1 MQSERNLEELVEQ
14 TSIEF
19 FHDFRQ
25 EVMAGAEAHSE
36 FQLSAFM
43 EVFSN
48 ELIETGFIE
57 GFELCHY
64 RSQRG
69 IRIDG
74 YWFNDEGELDL
85 LIADFDSRED
95 LQSLTQTDV
104 NAAFKRVENFFET
117 SLSKQLFI
125 SLDETTP
132 EYGLSRQIFENE
144 DRLRKINFF
153 LVSERLLSDRMQ
165 SVEGRKIRNY
175 EATYHV
181 WDVSRLQRQRTSRD
195 HKEALDI
202 NFKEEFGNGMS
213 CLPAYLGSSS
223 YQSYLIV
230 LPGEVLATLYGKHG
244 ARLLEQ
250 NVRSFL
256 QARGKVNKG
265 IRTTILAEPE
275 MFFAYNNG
283 ITATAQEVEVEQGDN
298 GLGIVRIKD
307 LQIVNGGQTTAS
319 LFHTKRRDKAL
330 LDGVF
335 VQMKL
340 SVISPED
347 SEIVVPRISE
357 YANTQ
362 NRVNAADFFS
372 NHPFHVRMEEFS
384 RRIWAPAK
392 SGAQRE
398 TKWFYERA
406 RGQYA
411 DAQSKLTPADQK
423 RFKAEYPKPQMF
435 TKTDIAKF
443 QNVWDDHPKW
453 VNLGS
458 QKNFAQFAMR
468 IGKSWATGAKS
479 QVGFNELYFKWV
491 IARAIIFRWTE
502 KMVSSESWY
511 NGGYR
516 ANIVIYAIAVI
527 NELCHRADKVVDYQ
541 RCWNTQEVYPELT
554 DALRKAAKF
563 VNEDITSPPQ
573 GISNISEWCKKD
585 ACWERLKN
593 KIDQLESDIN
603 LRFFETLV
611 EVDVQRDEQQQAKKT
626 QQIDDGIDAQRRVL
640 AIPNQKWSQI
650 RHIGIEKQFLTE
662 KETEII
668 RVAEKIPNR
677 IPTAKQC
684 GVLLGVIEKAQAEG
698 VM

>member
-1 MQSERNLEELVEQ
+1 MEQ
-14 TSIEF
+14 TTPDF

-25 EVMAGAEAHSE
+25 ELMAGAEAHGA
-36 FQLSAFM
+36 FQLSEFM
-43 EVFSN
+43 EAFST

-64 RSQRG
+64 RAQRG
-69 IRIDG
+69 MRVDG
-74 YWFNDEGELDL
+74 YWFNDEGALDL
-85 LIADFDSRED
+85 FVADFDSRDE

-104 NAAFKRVENFFET
+104 NAAFKRVENFFEA
-117 SLSKQLFI
+117 SLSKRLFND
-125 SLDETTP
+125 LDETTP
-132 EYGLSRQIFENE
+132 EYGLSRQIS
-144 DRLRKINFF
+144 DRKALIRKVNFF
-153 LVSERLLSDRMQ
+153 LVSERALSDRMQ
-165 SVEGRKIRNY
+165 NIEGRQVSNI
-175 EATYHV
+175 EATYHI
-181 WDVSRLQRQRTSRD
+181 WDISRLQRQRSSRG

-202 NFKEEFGNGMS
+202 DFKEEFGSGLNS
-213 CLPAYLGSSS
+213 LPAHLGSGA

-230 LPGEVLATLYGKHG
+230 MPGEVLATLYGKHG

-265 IRTTILAEPE
+265 IRTTILNERG

-283 ITATAQEVEVEQGDN
+283 ITATAQEVEVEQGDE
-298 GLGIVRIKD
+298 GLEIVRIKD

-319 LFHTKRRDKAL
+319 LFHTKRRDKAA

-372 NHPFHVRMEEFS
+372 NHPFHIRMEEFS
-384 RRIWAPAK
+384 RRIWAPAQ

-411 DAQSKLTPADQK
+411 DAQSKLTPGEQK

-443 QNVWDDHPKW
+443 ENVWDDHPKW
-453 VNLGS
+453 VNLGA
-458 QKNFAQFAMR
+458 QKNFARYAAR
-468 IGKSWATGAKS
+468 VGKAWTKNQDS
-479 QVGFNELYFKWV
+479 FNELYFRRAV
-491 IARAIIFRWTE
+491 ARAIIFRWTE
-502 KMVSSESWY
+502 KMVSSEPWY

-516 ANIVIYAIAVI
+516 ANIVAYAITAI
-527 NELCHRADKVVDYQ
+527 NELCQRAEKAVDFQ
-541 RCWNTQEVYPELT
+541 RCWNNQKVYDELAE
-554 DALRKAAKF
+554 ALRKAAKF
-563 VNEDITSPPQ
+563 VNDDISDPPQ

-585 ACWERLKN
+585 SCWGRIQGR
-593 KIDQLESDIN
+593 IDQLEANIN
-603 LRFFETLV
+603 LSFLKSLAGA
-611 EVDVQRDEQQQAKKT
+611 DEIKTQELHAKKT

-640 AIPNQKWSQI
+640 EVPALKWSKI
-650 RHIGIEKQFLTE
+650 RQLGLERRLLSE
-662 KETEII
+662 KEVGVI
-668 RVAEKIPNR
+668 RVAEQIPQKIPSE
-677 IPTAKQC
+677 KQSEI
-684 GVLLGVIEKAQAEG
+684 LLGVLEKARLEG
-698 VM
+698 IN

>member
-1 MQSERNLEELVEQ
+1 MEQ
-14 TSIEF
+14 TTTEF

-25 EVMAGAEAHSE
+25 ELMAGAEANE
-36 FQLSAFM
+36 AFQLSEFMGAF
-43 EVFSN
+43 SA

-64 RSQRG
+64 RAQRG
-69 IRIDG
+69 MRVDG
-74 YWFNDEGELDL
+74 YWFNDEGVLDL
-85 LIADFDSRED
+85 FIADFDSRDE

-104 NAAFKRVENFFET
+104 NAAFRRVENFFEA
-117 SLSKQLFI
+117 SLSKRLFDD
-125 SLDETTP
+125 LDETTP
-132 EYGLSRQIFENE
+132 EYGLSREIS
-144 DRLRKINFF
+144 DRRALLRKVNFF
-153 LVSERLLSDRMQ
+153 LISERALSDRMQ
-165 SVEGRKIRNY
+165 STESRQVSNIEL
-175 EATYHV
+175 TYHI
-181 WDVSRLQRQRTSRD
+181 WDVSRLYRQRSSRGR
-195 HKEALDI
+195 KEALDI
-202 NFKEEFGNGMS
+202 DFKMEFGVGLNS
-213 CLPAYLGSSS
+213 LPASLGAGA

-230 LPGEVLATLYGKHG
+230 MPGDILAALYGKHG

-265 IRTTILAEPE
+265 IRTTILNEPE

-283 ITATAQEVEVEQGDN
+283 ITATAQEVEVDQGDE
-298 GLGIVRIKD
+298 GLEIVRIKD

-319 LFHTKRRDKAL
+319 LFHTKRRDKVA

-384 RRIWAPAK
+384 RRIWAPAH
-392 SGAQRE
+392 SGATRE

-411 DAQSKLTPADQK
+411 DAQSKLTPSEQK

-443 QNVWDDHPKW
+443 ENVWDDHPKW
-453 VNLGS
+453 VNLGA
-458 QKNFAQFAMR
+458 QKNFACYAAR
-468 IGKSWATGAKS
+468 IGKDWTKNQDS
-479 QVGFNELYFKWV
+479 FNEFYFRRA

-502 KMVSSESWY
+502 KMVSAQPWY

-516 ANIVIYAIAVI
+516 ANIVAYAIAAI
-527 NELCHRADKVVDYQ
+527 NELCKRVDKLVDFQ
-541 RCWNTQEVYPELT
+541 RCWNTQEVYPELA
-554 DALRKAAKF
+554 DALRESAKY
-563 VNEDITSPPQ
+563 VNDDISQPPQ
-573 GISNISEWCKKD
+573 GISNISEWCKRD
-585 ACWERLKN
+585 SCWTRIQA
-593 KIDQLESDIN
+593 KITRLESDISDS
-603 LRFFETLV
+603 FFRTLV
-611 EVDVQRDEQQQAKKT
+611 GIDDERAEQKQARKT
-626 QQIDDGIDAQRRVL
+626 QQIDDGINAQREVL
-640 AIPNQKWSQI
+640 EVPAQKWSRI
-650 RHIGIEKQFLTE
+650 RQEGIEKGFLSE
-662 KETEII
+662 KEVGIVK
-668 RVAEKIPNR
+668 VAEQIPQKIPSE
-677 IPTAKQC
+677 KQSKVLI
-684 GVLLGVIEKAQAEG
+684 GVLEKAQAEG
-698 VM
+698 VL

>member
-1 MQSERNLEELVEQ
+1 MEQ
-14 TSIEF
+14 TTPQF

-25 EVMAGAEAHSE
+25 ELMAGAEAHGA
-36 FQLSAFM
+36 FQLSEFM
-43 EVFSN
+43 EAFST

-64 RSQRG
+64 RAQRG
-69 IRIDG
+69 MRVDG
-74 YWFNDEGELDL
+74 YWFNDEGALDL
-85 LIADFDSRED
+85 FVADFDSRDE

-104 NAAFKRVENFFET
+104 NAAFKRVENFFEA
-117 SLSKQLFI
+117 SFSKRLFDD
-125 SLDETTP
+125 LDETTP
-132 EYGLSRQIFENE
+132 EYGLSRQIS
-144 DRLRKINFF
+144 DRKALIRKVNFF
-153 LVSERLLSDRMQ
+153 LVSERALSDRMQ
-165 SVEGRKIRNY
+165 GIEGRQVCDIG
-175 EATYHV
+175 ATYQI
-181 WDVSRLQRQRTSRD
+181 WDISRLQRQRSSRG

-202 NFKEEFGNGMS
+202 DFKEEFGSGLKS
-213 CLPAYLGSSS
+213 LPAHLGSGA

-230 LPGEVLATLYGKHG
+230 MPAEVLAKLYGKYT

-265 IRTTILAEPE
+265 IRTTILNEPE

-283 ITATAQEVEVEQGDN
+283 ITATAQEVDVEQGEE
-298 GLGIVRIKD
+298 GLEIVRIRD

-319 LFHTKRRDKAL
+319 LYHTNRRDKAAL
-330 LDGVF
+330 EGVF

-340 SVISPED
+340 SVIRPED

-384 RRIWAPAK
+384 RRIWAPPQ
-392 SGAQRE
+392 SGAMRE

-411 DAQSKLTPADQK
+411 DAQSKLTPGEQK

-443 QNVWDDHPKW
+443 ENVWDDHPKW
-453 VNLGS
+453 VNLGA
-458 QKNFAQFAMR
+458 QKNFARYAAR
-468 IGKSWATGAKS
+468 IGKTWTKNQGS
-479 QVGFNELYFKWV
+479 FNEFYFRRT

-502 KMVSSESWY
+502 KMVSVQPWY

-516 ANIVIYAIAVI
+516 ANIVAYSIATI
-527 NELCHRADKVVDYQ
+527 NELCNRADKVVDFQ
-541 RCWNTQEVYPELT
+541 RCWSTQGVYEELSE
-554 DALRKAAKF
+554 ALRKAAKF
-563 VNEDITSPPQ
+563 VSDDISQPPQ

-585 ACWERLKN
+585 SCWDRIQG
-593 KIDQLESDIN
+593 KIDHLESDIS
-603 LRFFETLV
+603 LGFFKTLV
-611 EVDVQRDEQQQAKKT
+611 GINEQRAEQRQAKKT
-626 QQIDDGIDAQRRVL
+626 QQIDDGIDAQRKVL
-640 AIPNQKWSQI
+640 EVPAQNWSRI
-650 RHIGIEKQFLTE
+650 RQVGTEKRFLTE
-662 KETEII
+662 KEVGII
-668 RVAEKIPNR
+668 RVAEQIPQKIPSE
-677 IPTAKQC
+677 KQSEILV
-684 GVLLGVIEKAQAEG
+684 GVLEKARSEG
-698 VM
+698 VV